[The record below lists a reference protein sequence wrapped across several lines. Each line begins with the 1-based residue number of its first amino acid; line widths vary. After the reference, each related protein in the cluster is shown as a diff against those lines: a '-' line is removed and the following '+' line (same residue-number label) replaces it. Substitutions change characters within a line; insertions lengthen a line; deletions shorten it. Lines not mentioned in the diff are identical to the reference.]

1 MRRTVRPFLALTLV
15 LGLLAAFEGS
25 ASAALASVTPAPMC
39 QSDGSVSSD
48 PAVTAKNRR
57 VQDVLISASTDTV
70 YFGGRFTS
78 LLPPTGGS
86 PSVRNRLGAC
96 KLSSGEIL
104 PWNPN
109 ADGHVY
115 ALATDGTTVYAGGSF
130 KNVGGVYHPGLVAI
144 NPSSGAV
151 LTWKPKLGGGVV
163 KSLAISG
170 TTLYLGGTFKTVNG
184 EARRAL
190 AAVDTKDGSL
200 KDWNPAS
207 GFDPAATYDVRALA
221 VSGTKILA
229 GEYYTSNTMPNLMAI
244 DATTAS
250 ALPWKYA
257 PTRPILDLSVSGSR
271 LYAATAVLLRC
282 DKRLVQVVAQHR
294 WQHPGRVGV
303 GRRRLRRRALRQH
316 QEQRWNAH
324 SARSAAGRWHRQDRS
339 DPGVDQSGQGVY
351 ALQGAASTL
360 LIGGEFAYVA
370 GKAHRV
376 IAKFPG

>member
-271 LYAATAVLLRC
+271 LYAAAAGSGGRLYSFDVTSGSFKWSLSTDGNIQGVWASGDAVYAGGHFDNIKNSDGTLTPRDRLLAVGT
-282 DKRLVQVVAQHR
+282 DKTVPTRESISPAR
-294 WQHPGRVGV
+294 ECTPCRV
-303 GRRRLRRRALRQH
+303 RRA
-316 QEQRWNAH
+316 
-324 SARSAAGRWHRQDRS
+324 
-339 DPGVDQSGQGVY
+339 P
-351 ALQGAASTL
+351 
-360 LIGGEFAYVA
+360 F
-370 GKAHRV
+370 
-376 IAKFPG
+376 